1 MATKRM
7 FSRDIIESDLFLEMP
22 LTTQALYFHLGMR
35 ADDEGFINS
44 PKKILREINCSN
56 DDLRLLIAKG
66 YVICFES
73 GVIVITHWNMN
84 NTIRKDRL
92 KPTIYFEEK
101 AKLAVDKNEKYI
113 LTDTSETV
121 CIQADNQMTTNPQP
135 NGNQMTPQ
143 YSIDK
148 NRLDKI
154 SIDIVS
160 ANADGR
166 NTFDYNSVVNLFN
179 SICTSLPQIKKLTDK
194 RRKAIKSALKILDG
208 DFKKLFEMVESSDFL
223 TGRSGRW
230 SGCGF
235 DWILQSSNLVK
246 ILEGNY
252 SNKQQNST
260 SNATYDLEEY
270 EKSSIFDE

>member
-1 MATKRM
+1 MAAKRM

-44 PKKILREINCSN
+44 PKRILREINCSN

-73 GVIVITHWNMN
+73 GIIVITHWNMH
-84 NTIRKDRL
+84 NTVQKDRF
-92 KPTIYFEEK
+92 KPTIYVEEK
-101 AKLAVDKNEKYI
+101 AKLTTDNNKKYI
-113 LTDTSETV
+113 LTDKAESN
-121 CIQADNQMTTNPQP
+121 CIPS
-135 NGNQMTPQ
+135 GNQMDTECIQDISILDTQ

-154 SIDIVS
+154 SIDRVS

-166 NTFDYNSVVNLFN
+166 NAFNYNSVINLFN

-194 RRKAIKSALKILDG
+194 RKKAIKSASKILDG

-230 SGCGF
+230 NGCGF

-252 SNKQQNST
+252 INKLNTQSVGTPIKT
-260 SNATYDLEEY
+260 SKDY
-270 EKSSIFDE
+270 EGEF

>member
-1 MATKRM
+1 
-7 FSRDIIESDLFLEMP
+7 
-22 LTTQALYFHLGMR
+22 
-35 ADDEGFINS
+35 
-44 PKKILREINCSN
+44 
-56 DDLRLLIAKG
+56 
-66 YVICFES
+66 
-73 GVIVITHWNMN
+73 
-84 NTIRKDRL
+84 
-92 KPTIYFEEK
+92 
-101 AKLAVDKNEKYI
+101 
-113 LTDTSETV
+113 
-121 CIQADNQMTTNPQP
+121 
-135 NGNQMTPQ
+135 MTPQ

-194 RRKAIKSALKILDG
+194 RRKAIKSASKILDG